1 MERVGVVSW
10 PKEAEATYVAEGY
23 WREQPLGA
31 LLWQWADSWGDR
43 TALVDGERRL
53 SYRELAVT
61 ADALAENLAAQG
73 LADGDNL
80 LVQLPNGWE
89 LVVLLLACFRI
100 GVAPVMMLP
109 AHRDYE
115 LSGVG
120 AHTRVA
126 AIAVPDVNR
135 DYDHQALAAR
145 VATGFDWPCRILV
158 AGSDVRPGNV
168 DLRALAVVE
177 GDVEARRR
185 RLDEVAPKPG
195 DVALFLL
202 SGGTTGLSKVIART
216 HNDYEYNARQSGLV
230 CGLDQDT
237 VYLVA
242 LPAGHNFP
250 LASPGILG
258 TLLVGGRVV
267 MLPTPSPR
275 TAFATIARE
284 RVTTVAAVPAVV
296 QHWTTAVAE
305 LEPDLSSLELV
316 QVGGSLFAPEDQRR
330 AVKELGCHVQQ
341 SFGMAEGLLNYTRFD
356 DDPEVVATTQGRP
369 ISPHDEILIVDED
382 GHAVAPGEPGELL
395 TRGPYTPRGY
405 FAAPEH
411 NARAFT
417 ADGWY
422 RTGDVVRIDPASGN
436 FVVTGRI
443 KDLINRGGEKI
454 SADEVERLVL
464 LLDQVAEAA
473 AVAAPDP
480 AMGERVCLFV
490 TLHAGGELGLDDLK
504 RLFAEHAM
512 AAFKVPERLEIIAEM
527 PYTAVGKID
536 KKVLRQLAAAVP
548 AGS

>member
-10 PKEAEATYVAEGY
+10 PKEAEVTYVAEGY

-31 LLWQWADSWGDR
+31 LLWQWAEERGGR
-43 TALVDGERRL
+43 IALVDGERRL
-53 SYRELAVT
+53 SYRELAET
-61 ADALAENLAAQG
+61 ADALAENLAGQG
-73 LADGDNL
+73 LKDGDNL
-80 LVQLPNGWE
+80 LVQLPNSWE
-89 LVVLLLACFRI
+89 LVVLLLACFRL

-120 AHTRVA
+120 GHTRVA
-126 AIAVPDVNR
+126 AIAVPDLCR
-135 DYDHQALAAR
+135 GYDHQALAAR
-145 VATGFDWPCRILV
+145 VSAGFDWPCLTLV
-158 AGSDVRPGNV
+158 SGTEVNPGNV
-168 DLRALAVVE
+168 DLRSLTAVT
-177 GDVEARRR
+177 GDVAARRA
-185 RLDEVAPKPG
+185 RLDAAAPNPG
-195 DVALFLL
+195 DVAVFLL

-216 HNDYEYNARQSGLV
+216 HNDYEYNARQSGAV
-230 CGLDQDT
+230 CGLDEDT

-258 TLLVGGRVV
+258 TLMVGGRVV

-305 LEPDLSSLELV
+305 FEPDLSSLKLV
-316 QVGGSLFAPEDQRR
+316 QVGGSLFAPEDHHR

-369 ISPHDEILIVDED
+369 ISPHDEVLIVDED
-382 GHAVAPGEPGELL
+382 GRPVPAGESGELL

-405 FAAPEH
+405 FNAPEH

-464 LLDQVAEAA
+464 LLDHVAEAA

-480 AMGERVCLFV
+480 VMGERVCLYV
-490 TLHAGGELGLDDLK
+490 TLHPGGALELDDLK
-504 RLFAEHAM
+504 QLFARHQV
-512 AAFKVPERLEIIAEM
+512 AAFKVPERIEVVAEM

-548 AGS
+548 AGQ